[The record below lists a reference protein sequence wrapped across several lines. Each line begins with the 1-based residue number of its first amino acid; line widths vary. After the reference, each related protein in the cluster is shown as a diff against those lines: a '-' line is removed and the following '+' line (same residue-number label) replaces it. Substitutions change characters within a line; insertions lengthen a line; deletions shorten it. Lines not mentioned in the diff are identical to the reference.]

1 MVFKRRDKLPLIKW
15 MQQWIWPRGGWSRAA
30 RYMQLRLNRLPGTP
44 DSIARGVFAGVITAF
59 TPFFGL
65 HFVVAAI
72 LARLMRGNVLAA
84 LLATFAGNPL
94 TYVPI
99 ALVSLKTGHFL
110 LGSEFEADHERSF
123 FGTFYDAAHDLV
135 HNMKAMVTDDVAN
148 WDGVWRFGHDVFFPY
163 LIGGII
169 PGILA
174 GLVAYYVSLPMISVF
189 QKRRKGLLKAKFDE
203 LRDKAVAKKN
213 NPKL

>member
-15 MQQWIWPRGGWSRAA
+15 MQQWIWPRGGWSRAV

-99 ALVSLKTGHFL
+99 ALLSLKTGHFL

-123 FGTFYDAAHDLV
+123 FGTFYDAGHDLV
-135 HNMKAMVTDDVAN
+135 HNMKAMMTDDVAN
-148 WDGVWRFGHDVFFPY
+148 WDGVWRFAHDVFIPY
-163 LIGGII
+163 LIGGIL

-189 QKRRKGLLKAKFDE
+189 QKRRKGLLKAKFEE

>member
-99 ALVSLKTGHFL
+99 ALLSLKTGHFL

-123 FGTFYDAAHDLV
+123 FGTFYDAGHDLV
-135 HNMKAMVTDDVAN
+135 HNMKAMMTDDVAN
-148 WDGVWRFGHDVFFPY
+148 WDGVWRFGHDVFIPY

-189 QKRRKGLLKAKFDE
+189 QKRRKGLLKAKFEE